1 MLIKSK
7 GNKDKKTWMHPS
19 RKKILDVMHG
29 RESGNATVGWDK
41 AKEKKE
47 VGDRWFDSN
56 GKEWEQ
62 HEGFKIAVTQY
73 DEARAYLDTLNTC
86 KSKEC
91 KTGNPKGANLR
102 FIKQSGYCINCLV
115 DREAKLRL
123 EGVYKNYE
131 YWKMNS
137 KALGTIKD
145 DLAKFEQ
152 ARKDADTVPTIVNE
166 DGSIEKWSIDGDI
179 EKVKRDLD
187 SDIIGLNELIITFQ
201 AAVDE
206 DWEIIKEKYNEI
218 FND

>member
-7 GNKDKKTWMHPS
+7 GNKDKKTWMNPS

-29 RESGNATVGWDK
+29 RDSGNATIGWDVV
-41 AKEKKE
+41 KEKRE
-47 VGDRWFDSN
+47 VGDTWIDVN

-62 HEGFKIAVTQY
+62 REGFKIAVTQY
-73 DEARAYLDTLNTC
+73 DEARAYLDTLTTC

-91 KTGNPKGANLR
+91 KTSNPKGANLR

-115 DREAKLRL
+115 EREAKLRVD
-123 EGVYKNYE
+123 GVYQNYE

-137 KALGTIKD
+137 NALGRIKD
-145 DLAKFEQ
+145 DLARFEQ

-187 SDIIGLNELIITFQ
+187 SDIAGLNELIITFQ
-201 AAVDE
+201 TAINE

>member
-47 VGDRWFDSN
+47 VGDRWFDVN

-62 HEGFKIAVTQY
+62 HEGFKMAVTQY
-73 DEARAYLDTLNTC
+73 DEARAYLDTLNVC

-91 KTGNPKGANLR
+91 KTFNPKGANLR

-115 DREAKLRL
+115 EREAKLKL
-123 EGVYKNYE
+123 EGIYKNYE

-137 KALGTIKD
+137 QALGTIKD

-187 SDIIGLNELIITFQ
+187 SDIENLKELIITFQ

>member
-29 RESGNATVGWDK
+29 RESGTATVGWDK
-41 AKEKKE
+41 VKEKKE
-47 VGDRWFDSN
+47 VGDRWFDAN

-62 HEGFKIAVTQY
+62 HEGFKSAVTQY
-73 DEARAYLDTLNTC
+73 DEAREYLDTLNTC

-91 KTGNPKGANLR
+91 KTFNPKGANLR

-115 DREAKLRL
+115 DREAKLRA
-123 EGVYKNYE
+123 EGIYQNYE

-137 KALGTIKD
+137 QALGTIKD
-145 DLAKFEQ
+145 DLARFEQ

-187 SDIIGLNELIITFQ
+187 SDIAGLNELIITFQ

>member
-29 RESGNATVGWDK
+29 RDSGNATVGWDVV
-41 AKEKKE
+41 KEKKE
-47 VGDRWFDSN
+47 VGARWFDAN

-62 HEGFKIAVTQY
+62 HEGFKMAVTQY
-73 DEARAYLDTLNTC
+73 DEARAYLDILTTC

-91 KTGNPKGANLR
+91 KTFNPKGANLR

-115 DREAKLRL
+115 DREAKLRA
-123 EGVYKNYE
+123 EGIYENYE

-137 KALGTIKD
+137 QALGTIKD
-145 DLAKFEQ
+145 DLARFQQ

-187 SDIIGLNELIITFQ
+187 SDIAGLNELIITFQ

>member
-29 RESGNATVGWDK
+29 RDSGNATIGWDVV
-41 AKEKKE
+41 KEKRE
-47 VGDRWFDSN
+47 VGDTWIDVN

-62 HEGFKIAVTQY
+62 REGFKIAVTQY
-73 DEARAYLDTLNTC
+73 DEARAYLDTLTTC

-91 KTGNPKGANLR
+91 KTSNPKGANLR

-115 DREAKLRL
+115 EREAKLRL
-123 EGVYKNYE
+123 DGVYQNYE

-137 KALGTIKD
+137 NALGRIKD
-145 DLAKFEQ
+145 DLARFEQ

-187 SDIIGLNELIITFQ
+187 SDIAGLNELIITFQ
-201 AAVDE
+201 TAINE

>member
-29 RESGNATVGWDK
+29 RESGNATVGWDTV
-41 AKEKKE
+41 KEKRE
-47 VGDRWFDSN
+47 VGDTWVDAN

-62 HEGFKIAVTQY
+62 REGFKIAVTQY
-73 DEARAYLDTLNTC
+73 DEARAYLDTLSTC

-91 KTGNPKGANLR
+91 KTSNPKGANLR

-115 DREAKLRL
+115 EREAKLRL
-123 EGVYKNYE
+123 EGIYQNYE

-145 DLAKFEQ
+145 DLARFEQ

-187 SDIIGLNELIITFQ
+187 SDITGLNELIITFQ

>member
-29 RESGNATVGWDK
+29 RDSGNATVGWDK

-47 VGDRWFDSN
+47 VGDRWFDVN

-62 HEGFKIAVTQY
+62 HDGFKMAVTQY
-73 DEARAYLDTLNTC
+73 DEARAYLDTLSTC

-91 KTGNPKGANLR
+91 KTFNPKGANLK
-102 FIKQSGYCINCLV
+102 FIKQSGFCINCLV
-115 DREAKLRL
+115 DREAKMRETGLY
-123 EGVYKNYE
+123 ENYE
-131 YWKMNS
+131 FWKMNS
-137 KALGTIKD
+137 NALGRIKD

-187 SDIIGLNELIITFQ
+187 SDIEGLNELIITFQ

>member
-29 RESGNATVGWDK
+29 RDSGNATIGWDVV
-41 AKEKKE
+41 KEKRE
-47 VGDRWFDSN
+47 VGDTWIDVN

-62 HEGFKIAVTQY
+62 REGFKIAVTQY
-73 DEARAYLDTLNTC
+73 DEARAYLDTLTTC

-91 KTGNPKGANLR
+91 KTSNPKGANLR

-115 DREAKLRL
+115 EREAKLRVD
-123 EGVYKNYE
+123 GVYQNYE

-137 KALGTIKD
+137 NALGRIKD
-145 DLAKFEQ
+145 DLARFEQ

-187 SDIIGLNELIITFQ
+187 SDIAGLNELIITFQ
-201 AAVDE
+201 TAINE

>member
-47 VGDRWFDSN
+47 VGDRWFDVN

-62 HEGFKIAVTQY
+62 HEGFKSAVTQY
-73 DEARAYLDTLNTC
+73 DEAREYLDTLNTC

-91 KTGNPKGANLR
+91 KTFNPKGANLR
-102 FIKQSGYCINCLV
+102 FIKQTGYCINCLV
-115 DREAKLRL
+115 ERESKLRA
-123 EGVYKNYE
+123 EGIYQNYE

-137 KALGTIKD
+137 NALGRIKD
-145 DLAKFEQ
+145 DLAKFKQ

-166 DGSIEKWSIDGDI
+166 DGSIEQWSIDGDI

-187 SDIIGLNELIITFQ
+187 SDIAGLNELIIKFQ
-201 AAVDE
+201 TAVDE

>member
-29 RESGNATVGWDK
+29 RESGTATVGWDK
-41 AKEKKE
+41 VKEKKE
-47 VGDRWFDSN
+47 VGDRWFDAN

-62 HEGFKIAVTQY
+62 HEGFKSAVTQY
-73 DEARAYLDTLNTC
+73 DEAREYLDTLNTC

-91 KTGNPKGANLR
+91 KTFNPKGANLR

-115 DREAKLRL
+115 DREAKLRA
-123 EGVYKNYE
+123 EGIYQNYE

-137 KALGTIKD
+137 QALGTIKD
-145 DLAKFEQ
+145 DLARFEQ

-187 SDIIGLNELIITFQ
+187 SDIAGLNELIITFQ
-201 AAVDE
+201 TAVNE

-218 FND
+218 FEH